1 MIINISR
8 GAIMPERGPRGLPR
22 PEEVRAPVRLSRRL
36 RRAGRGVAF
45 GEVEDLDEG
54 RGRLG
59 AGDGVLA
66 VDDEAGHAV
75 DAEPPRIDVGGHD
88 FLAALVAHQVA
99 ARAQLV
105 DAGAAGA
112 FDPDPE
118 AADVEA
124 LLQIGLEQFGH
135 DLVLDV
141 VLGAPMDQAVRQ
153 HGVGR
158 APDARELEFDAGLA
172 AAFGDR
178 LVDLPRPVAAA
189 ELGAHIVVARHAL
202 DRHVGMELEGPPGHG
217 HVGAAALGQGTLE
230 APLADVAPGTDRVGN
245 DVDVNHAPSLRLSR
259 QCRKRPAAA
268 AIPSA
273 TEVSHAAAGQPP
285 AATSAPVMGGPRSP
299 PMLEPCISRPVEAPT
314 SSGRGAWTGS
324 AVNRAAGTTP
334 MTAEETP
341 ASTSRSRSGTPSTK
355 MPAAHSAIEAEAPTI
370 RTTLGRPC
378 RISQPAARLPPTF
391 TMVTAAV
398 MMAAVEV
405 EKPRRSTCR
414 VGRKPMTVYQQHA

>member
-1 MIINISR
+1 MITNIYR
-8 GAIMPERGPRGLPR
+8 GIIMPDRGPSGPLMLIAGS
-22 PEEVRAPVRLSRRL
+22 APLQWRNLLLHRQRCATGVARSQQRLSCRL
-36 RRAGRGVAF
+36 RCAGRGVAF

-54 RGRLG
+54 RRWLG
-59 AGDGVLA
+59 AGYGVLA

-88 FLAALVAHQVA
+88 LLAAFVAHQVA
-99 ARAQLV
+99 AGAQLV

-112 FDPDPE
+112 FDQRL
-118 AADVEA
+118 EA
-124 LLQIGLEQFGH
+124 LLKIGLEQLGH

-141 VLGAPMDQAVRQ
+141 VLGAPMDQAMRQ

-158 APDARELEFDAGLA
+158 PPDPGELEFDAGLA

-178 LVDLPRPVAAA
+178 LVDLRRPVAAA

-202 DRHVGMELEGPPGHG
+202 GRHVGIELEGSPGHG
-217 HVGAAALGQGTLE
+217 HVGAAAQRQGALE

-285 AATSAPVMGGPRSP
+285 PATSAPMMGGPRSP

-334 MTAEETP
+334 MTAE
-341 ASTSRSRSGTPSTK
+341 
-355 MPAAHSAIEAEAPTI
+355 
-370 RTTLGRPC
+370 
-378 RISQPAARLPPTF
+378 
-391 TMVTAAV
+391 
-398 MMAAVEV
+398 
-405 EKPRRSTCR
+405 
-414 VGRKPMTVYQQHA
+414 